1 MRIVASADLH
11 GDRPTVEWLV
21 RVAHDRRPDA
31 LVLAGDLLGVPEGF
45 GTAEEAQAA
54 DAAAIAGLFARLAI
68 PVLFVMGNDDLVAL
82 PDGHGPLRSIHGR
95 RVELGGWNVVGYQN
109 GPPFMNGPFE
119 RPEVELERE
128 LAALA
133 DQVDERTVLVTHY
146 PARAERESEGPEEPI
161 GLAAIRELVVRR
173 QPRAHVHG
181 HAHRAF
187 GRRGNHFNVAAA
199 LQLRAMLIDLES
211 LDHEVVQG

>member
-1 MRIVASADLH
+1 VRILASADLH
-11 GDRPTVEWLV
+11 GDRSTVEWLV
-21 RVAHDRRPDA
+21 RVARERRPDA

-45 GTAEEAQAA
+45 GTVEEAQAA
-54 DAAAIAGLFARLAI
+54 DAAAIAEVLTPLAI

-82 PDGHGPLRSIHGR
+82 PDGRGPLRSIHGR
-95 RVELGGWNVVGYQN
+95 HVELGAWNVVGYQN

-119 RPEVELERE
+119 RPEAELGRE
-128 LAALA
+128 IAALA
-133 DQVDERTVLVTHY
+133 DRVDERTVLVTHY
-146 PARAERESEGPEEPI
+146 PARAEHESEGPEEAI
-161 GLAAIRELVVRR
+161 GLAAIRDLVVRR

-187 GRRGNHFNVAAA
+187 GRRGIHFNVAAA

-211 LDHEVVQG
+211 LDHEAVQG

>member
-1 MRIVASADLH
+1 M
-11 GDRPTVEWLV
+11 
-21 RVAHDRRPDA
+21 
-31 LVLAGDLLGVPEGF
+31 LAGDLLGVPGGF
-45 GTAEEAQAA
+45 GTVEEAQAA
-54 DAAAIAGLFARLAI
+54 DAVAIAEILSPLTI

-95 RVELGGWNVVGYQN
+95 RVELGAWNVVGYQN

-119 RPEVELERE
+119 RSESELERE
-128 LAALA
+128 VAALA

-146 PARAERESEGPEEPI
+146 PARAEHEFEDPERPI
-161 GLAAIRELVVRR
+161 GLAAIRDLVMCR

-187 GRRGNHFNVAAA
+187 GRRGNGFNVAAA
-199 LQLRAMLIDLES
+199 LQLRAMLIDLDS
-211 LDHEVVQG
+211 LGHEVVLG

>member
-1 MRIVASADLH
+1 MRILASADLH

-21 RVAHDRRPDA
+21 RVARARCPDA

-45 GTAEEAQAA
+45 GTVEEAQAA
-54 DAAAIAGLFARLAI
+54 DAGALAQRLSPLAI
-68 PVLFVMGNDDLVAL
+68 PVFFVMGNDDLVAL
-82 PDGHGPLRSIHGR
+82 PDGRGPLCSIHGR
-95 RVELGGWNVVGYQN
+95 RVELGAWNVVGYQN

-119 RPEVELERE
+119 RSLSELERE
-128 LAALA
+128 IAALA

-146 PARAERESEGPEEPI
+146 PARAERENEDPEGPF
-161 GLAAIRELVVRR
+161 GLAAIRDLVMRR

-181 HAHRAF
+181 HTHRAF
-187 GRRGNHFNVAAA
+187 GRRGSHFNVAAA

-211 LDHEVVQG
+211 LEHEVVQG

>member
-1 MRIVASADLH
+1 MRILASADLH

-21 RVAHDRRPDA
+21 RVARERRPDA
-31 LVLAGDLLGVPEGF
+31 LVLAGDLLGVPGGF
-45 GTAEEAQAA
+45 GTVEVAQAA
-54 DAAAIAGLFARLAI
+54 DAVAIAEMLAPLAI

-82 PDGHGPLRSIHGR
+82 PDGHGPLRPIHGR
-95 RVELGGWNVVGYQN
+95 RVELGAWNVVGYQN

-119 RPEVELERE
+119 RPEAELERE
-128 LAALA
+128 IAALA

-146 PARAERESEGPEEPI
+146 PARSASEDPDRPT
-161 GLAAIRELVVRR
+161 GLAAIRGLVELRG
-173 QPRAHVHG
+173 PRVHVHG
-181 HAHRAF
+181 HIHHAF

-211 LDHEVVQG
+211 LEHEVVRR